1 MRIAFSK
8 SINTRLIIWFL
19 LLSLGPLLGL
29 SFYNYSSMQANMSN
43 NAQSNMTN
51 TAQLTAGALGDWLN
65 EKVDVL
71 KKIAD
76 NPAFQSGDTT
86 EIMNYLESQAA
97 ATPYAETL
105 IWADST
111 GRGVDSLG
119 ASPDISD
126 GNYFRT
132 ALQGQTTISSVSVS
146 KTTNSKVVYI
156 AMPIKSSR
164 GTSVLAMS
172 LKSDLLSTLIDNAK
186 YGSSGYAYLMD
197 STGMVIA
204 HPDRAQVLK
213 LNLLTS
219 DSESLNQ
226 IGKTMIQTKQGTGE
240 YLNGGTQEEVVYTP
254 IPQTDWILAL
264 ETPRNEVYMFTSGLI
279 KSSLAIGLGVG
290 IIVVLLAL
298 VISRQISKPIVAL
311 AGQTDRLAT
320 GDLSVEFQDKLIGEL
335 GILGNSLKTMT
346 ENLRHIIRQVNEST
360 EQIAASSQ
368 ELSASTE
375 ESNSSLEQ
383 VSNSIEEMADG
394 AGKQAYSSQEVVE
407 LVTQIAQATDDVN
420 NRITK
425 MTQETES
432 TQASV
437 NDGFNAVI
445 NQKERMQEN
454 LEVTQRVAAA
464 IDNLVKQSEEIGTIL
479 NTISN
484 IAGQTNLLALNAA
497 IEAARAGEY
506 GRGFAVVA
514 DEVRKLA
521 EESQHATGEIEKIVL
536 GIQVGAQEASD
547 EMTKTKRVVELQQE
561 AVTRTDSSFKQI
573 SKTIQKMAERI
584 YEVKASSEDIDK
596 KVKSISKTIESIA
609 AVAEQNAAG
618 AEEISAS
625 TKELNAAAQQ
635 IAASATT
642 LASLGQQLGEAVSI
656 FKLS

>member
-521 EESQHATGEIEKIVL
+521 EESQHATEEIEKIVL

>member
-1 MRIAFSK
+1 
-8 SINTRLIIWFL
+8 
-19 LLSLGPLLGL
+19 
-29 SFYNYSSMQANMSN
+29 MQANMSN

-86 EIMNYLESQAA
+86 EIMDYLESQAA

-226 IGKTMIQTKQGTGE
+226 IGKTMIQTKQGNGE

-254 IPQTDWILAL
+254 VPQTDWILAL